1 MKYRFIPFLSF
12 ILITLLAYPAHVF
25 AQVDRAALT
34 GVVRDSSGA
43 IVPGALI
50 TLTPIAGGSAR
61 ELKATDTGTYQATGL
76 GSGEWLVEVAAAG
89 FQTVAQTVR
98 LEVGQRAQLDVT
110 LPVGGVTERVLVEGV
125 TPLLDTQSAVLGT
138 VVSEK
143 EIATLPLA
151 LRNWDD
157 MLFLVPGVQGYRYTE
172 ESGGTSGGRTGG
184 VTVHGHRSLQNNFLL
199 DGVDNN
205 SISTNVQELSTQI
218 SRPSIDA
225 IGEFKVVT
233 TPFTAE
239 YGRAPGATI
248 SVTTR
253 SGSNSLKGSGYYYF
267 RDERFDANTFFANR
281 SALPKPTNNQNQF
294 GGSLGGPLR
303 AGTAFFFA
311 DYEGTRITRGVL
323 RTGTVPTAD
332 QRRGVFTSAIRD
344 PLTGQN
350 FANNTIPAQRIDPV
364 AAAILALVPMP
375 NAPGSSNFIRQ
386 PDITDDNDRFSGRLD
401 LRASSSD
408 NLFARYSYNKR
419 FRFVPGFFGG
429 LLDGTSTSAWGRNDL
444 NSQSAVF
451 GWTRVFGPSVVNEF
465 RLAWAQ
471 GRSDGYQDPKG
482 EDGMST
488 IGFTGV
494 PEENR
499 TGGIIGVNIQ
509 GLLRFGSPNFMPK
522 YQHTDQLQFID
533 SISWLSGR
541 HQFKFGAE
549 IMAPMQNDYVDVPA
563 TRGDMSFN
571 NNMFSGSALADFLL
585 GYASSVQLSNFHE
598 VRQRQHAYSFYLQD
612 DWRATDR
619 LTLNL
624 GVRYDFMTP
633 QMDADNRVANFDP
646 ATGQLYYAQDG
657 SLEDRALVKPDRNNF
672 GPRLGIVYKASN
684 TTVVRGGYGIYYNLV
699 ERIGSEDQLSLNPP
713 GLRNISIT
721 VPSGSAVPAMILR
734 NGFPP
739 NFLDVSNINYGSL
752 LLRTAQRDGQN
763 SMFHQVAIGV
773 ERQLSTSVVASAD
786 AIGSVGRN
794 ITLLRNLN
802 QRANGN
808 GARPYPAFG
817 HIQYRD
823 HAGTSRYRGLDLSL
837 EKRFSRGH
845 SYRVSYTFGD
855 QRDNTP
861 EHLSAASPRPQNTND
876 LDAWE
881 APGDNDIRHRLV
893 GSFMANLP
901 LGQNPILR
909 DWLVAAILTTHT
921 GRPFTVT
928 QGSLEGAGWVPNRV
942 ADTDGPGTVD
952 QWFNVS
958 DFQVVPTGVFGD
970 AGRNSLRGPGWFT
983 LDFSLQ
989 RRIQMRNALA
999 ATLRYDVFN
1008 ATNRTNFGNPN
1019 ADITSASNRGTI
1031 TSLAGDPR
1039 SMQFSVR
1046 LEF

>member
-1 MKYRFIPFLSF
+1 MHLRSAIFVLLFITCSASPGL
-12 ILITLLAYPAHVF
+12 

-34 GVVRDSSGA
+34 GIVRDTSGA
-43 IVPGALI
+43 IVPGAAI
-50 TLTPIAGGSAR
+50 TLTPVAGGVAR
-61 ELKATDTGTYQATGL
+61 EAKATDAGTYQATGL
-76 GSGEWLVEVAAAG
+76 VAGEWLVEISAPG

-98 LEVGQRAQLDVT
+98 LEVGQRSQLDAT
-110 LPVGGVTERVLVEGV
+110 LPVGGVSERVLVEGV
-125 TPLLDTQSAVLGT
+125 TPLLDTQSAVLGA

-172 ESGGTSGGRTGG
+172 ESGGTSAGRTGG
-184 VTVHGHRSLQNNFLL
+184 VSVHGHRSLQNNFLL

-205 SISTNVQELSTQI
+205 SISTNVQELSTQV

-248 SVTTR
+248 SVTTK
-253 SGSNSLKGSGYYYF
+253 SGSNTLRGAGYYYF

-294 GGSLGGPLR
+294 GGSLGGPVR
-303 AGTAFFFA
+303 AGRAFFFA

-323 RTGTVPTAD
+323 RTGVVPTAD
-332 QRRGVFTSAIRD
+332 QRQGIFTSAIRD
-344 PLTGQN
+344 PLTGQP
-350 FANNTIPAQRIDPV
+350 FPNNTIPAARIDPV
-364 AAAILALVPMP
+364 AARILAMVPLP
-375 NAPGSSNFIRQ
+375 NAAGSNNFIRQ
-386 PDITDDNDRFSGRLD
+386 PDISDDNDRFSGRLD

-419 FRFVPGFFGG
+419 FRFVPGWFGG
-429 LLDGTSTSAWGRNDL
+429 LIDGSSTSAWGRNDL

-451 GWTRVFGPSVVNEF
+451 GWTKILGPAVVNEF

-482 EDGMST
+482 EDGMSA

-494 PEENR
+494 PDENR
-499 TGGIIGVNIQ
+499 TGGILGIDIQ
-509 GLLRFGSPNFMPK
+509 GFIRIGSPNFMPK
-522 YQHTDQLQFID
+522 YQHTDQMQFID
-533 SISWLSGR
+533 TMSWLTGA

-549 IMAPMQNDYVDVPA
+549 IMAPMKNNYVDVPA
-563 TRGDMSFN
+563 TRGDTTFR
-571 NNMFSGSALADFLL
+571 NNMFTNSSLADFLL
-585 GYASSVQLSNFHE
+585 GYATSVQLSNFHE
-598 VRQRQHAYSFYLQD
+598 VHQRQHAYSFFVQD
-612 DWRATDR
+612 DWRASDR

-624 GVRYDFMTP
+624 GLRYDFVTP
-633 QMDADNRVANFDP
+633 QMDAENRLANFDP
-646 ATGQLYYAQDG
+646 VAGQLYYARDG
-657 SLEDRALVKPDRNNF
+657 GIEDRALVAPDRNNF
-672 GPRLGIVYKASN
+672 GPRFGLVYKAN
-684 TTVVRGGYGIYYNLV
+684 PQTVIRGGYGIYYNLV
-699 ERIGSEDQLSLNPP
+699 ERMGSEDQLALNPP

-721 VPSGSAVPAMILR
+721 APSGSTTPAIILS

-739 NFLDVSNINYGSL
+739 NYLDPANINYRTL
-752 LLRTAQRDGQN
+752 LLRTAQRDGRSSQ
-763 SMFHQVAIGV
+763 FHQFAVGG
-773 ERQLSTSVVASAD
+773 ERQLSTSLVASAD
-786 AIGSVGRN
+786 LIGSLGRN

-802 QRANGN
+802 QPANGN
-808 GARPYPAFG
+808 GARPYPNFG
-817 HIQYRD
+817 AIQYRD
-823 HAGTSRYRGLDLSL
+823 HAGQSRYRGLDLAL

-845 SYRVSYTFGD
+845 SYRVSYTIGD

-876 LDAWE
+876 LEAWE
-881 APGDNDIRHRLV
+881 GPGDNDIRHRFV
-893 GSFMANLP
+893 GSFIANLP
-901 LGQNPILR
+901 LGQNPVTR
-909 DWLVAAILTTHT
+909 DWLVAGILTAHS

-928 QGSLEGAGWVPNRV
+928 QGSLEGAGWVPNRIS
-942 ADTDGPGTVD
+942 DTEGQKTVD
-952 QWFNVS
+952 NWFNVS
-958 DFQVVPTGVFGD
+958 DFQAVPGGTFGN
-970 AGRNSLRGPGWFT
+970 AGRNILRGPGWMTFD
-983 LDFSLQ
+983 LSLQ
-989 RRIQMRNALA
+989 RRIVMTNSLA

-1008 ATNRTNFGNPN
+1008 LTNRTNFGNPN
-1019 ADITSASNRGTI
+1019 ADITSAANRATI
-1031 TSLAGDPR
+1031 SSLAGDPR

>member
-1 MKYRFIPFLSF
+1 MTVRLLSF
-12 ILITLLAYPAHVF
+12 ILFVFIFATFPAAGF

-34 GVVRDSSGA
+34 GIVRDSSGA

-50 TLTPIAGGSAR
+50 NLTSIASGSER
-61 ELKATDTGTYQATGL
+61 EVKATETGTYQATGL
-76 GSGEWLVEVAAAG
+76 VSGEWLVQIAAPG

-98 LEVGQRAQLDVT
+98 LEVGQRAQFDVT
-110 LPVGGVTERVLVEGV
+110 LPVGGVSERVLVEGV

-184 VTVHGHRSLQNNFLL
+184 VNVHGHRSLQNNFLL

-205 SISTNVQELSTQI
+205 SISTNVQELSTQV

-248 SVTTR
+248 SVTTK
-253 SGSNSLKGSGYYYF
+253 SGSNALRGTTYYYF

-294 GGSLGGPLR
+294 GGSFGGPLR

-332 QRRGVFTSAIRD
+332 QRRGVFTSAVRD
-344 PLTGQN
+344 PLTGQP
-350 FANNTIPAQRIDPV
+350 FSNNTIPSSRIDPV
-364 AAAILALVPMP
+364 AAAILAMVPLP
-375 NAPGSSNFIRQ
+375 NAPGTSNFIRQ

-401 LRASSSD
+401 LRASSHD
-408 NLFARYSYNKR
+408 NFFGRYSYNKR

-451 GWTRVFGPSVVNEF
+451 GWTKVFGPSVVNEF

-482 EDGMST
+482 EDGMSA

-509 GLLRFGSPNFMPK
+509 GFLRFGSPNFMPK
-522 YQHTDQLQFID
+522 YQHTDQMQFVD
-533 SISWLSGR
+533 SISWLAGR

-549 IMAPMQNDYVDVPA
+549 IMAPMKNDYVDVPA

-571 NNMFSGSALADFLL
+571 NNMFTGSALADFLL
-585 GYASSVQLSNFHE
+585 GYATSVQLSNFHE
-598 VRQRQHAYSFYLQD
+598 VHQRQHAYAFYLQD
-612 DWRATDR
+612 DYRASDR

-624 GVRYDFMTP
+624 GLRYDFVTP
-633 QMDADNRVANFDP
+633 QMDAENRVANFDP
-646 ATGQLYYAQDG
+646 ATGQLYYATDG
-657 SLEDRALVKPDRNNF
+657 SLENRALVKPDRNNF
-672 GPRLGIVYKASN
+672 GPRLGIVYKTSD
-684 TTVVRGGYGIYYNLV
+684 TTVVRGGYGIYYNLI

-713 GLRNISIT
+713 ALRNISIT
-721 VPSGSAVPAMILR
+721 APSGSTVPALILR
-734 NGFPP
+734 NGFPA
-739 NFLDVSNINYGSL
+739 NFLNVSNINYGSL

-763 SMFHQVAIGV
+763 SMFHQVAVGM
-773 ERQLSTSVVASAD
+773 ERPLTTSFVASVD
-786 AIGSVGRN
+786 AIGSMGRN

-802 QRANGN
+802 QR
-808 GARPYPAFG
+808 
-817 HIQYRD
+817 
-823 HAGTSRYRGLDLSL
+823 
-837 EKRFSRGH
+837 
-845 SYRVSYTFGD
+845 
-855 QRDNTP
+855 
-861 EHLSAASPRPQNTND
+861 TN
-876 LDAWE
+876 
-881 APGDNDIRHRLV
+881 
-893 GSFMANLP
+893 
-901 LGQNPILR
+901 
-909 DWLVAAILTTHT
+909 
-921 GRPFTVT
+921 
-928 QGSLEGAGWVPNRV
+928 
-942 ADTDGPGTVD
+942 
-952 QWFNVS
+952 
-958 DFQVVPTGVFGD
+958 
-970 AGRNSLRGPGWFT
+970 
-983 LDFSLQ
+983 
-989 RRIQMRNALA
+989 
-999 ATLRYDVFN
+999 
-1008 ATNRTNFGNPN
+1008 
-1019 ADITSASNRGTI
+1019 
-1031 TSLAGDPR
+1031 
-1039 SMQFSVR
+1039 
-1046 LEF
+1046 

>member
-1 MKYRFIPFLSF
+1 MHFSRTVVLVFLFVVCISNAA
-12 ILITLLAYPAHVF
+12 I

-34 GVVRDSSGA
+34 GVVRDASGA
-43 IVPGALI
+43 VVPGATI
-50 TLTPIAGGSAR
+50 TLTPVAGGVAR
-61 ELKATDTGTYQATGL
+61 VAQATDAGTYQATGL
-76 GSGEWLVEVAAAG
+76 VAGEWLVEISATG

-98 LEVGQRAQLDVT
+98 LEVGQRSQLDAT
-110 LPVGGVTERVLVEGV
+110 LPVGGVSERVMVEGV

-172 ESGGTSGGRTGG
+172 ESGGTSAGRTGG
-184 VTVHGHRSLQNNFLL
+184 VSVHGHRSLQNNFLL

-205 SISTNVQELSTQI
+205 SISTNVQELSTQV
-218 SRPSIDA
+218 SRPSLDA

-248 SVTTR
+248 SVTTK
-253 SGSNSLKGSGYYYF
+253 SGSNSLRGSGYYYF

-281 SALPKPTNNQNQF
+281 SGLPKPTNNQNQF

-303 AGTAFFFA
+303 TGRAFFFA

-323 RTGTVPTAD
+323 RTGVVPTAD

-350 FANNTIPAQRIDPV
+350 FSNNTIPADRIDPV
-364 AAAILALVPMP
+364 AANILQLVPLP
-375 NAPGSSNFIRQ
+375 NAAGSNNFIRQ
-386 PDITDDNDRFSGRLD
+386 PNITDDNDRFSGRLD

-419 FRFVPGFFGG
+419 FRFVPGWFGG
-429 LLDGTSTSAWGRNDL
+429 LLDGSSTSAWGRNDL

-451 GWTRVFGPSVVNEF
+451 GWTRIFGPAVVNEF

-494 PEENR
+494 PDENR
-499 TGGIIGVNIQ
+499 TGGILGVDIQ
-509 GLLRFGSPNFMPK
+509 GFIRMGSPNFMPK
-522 YQHTDQLQFID
+522 YQHTDQMQFID
-533 SISWLSGR
+533 TTSWLRGA
-541 HQFKFGAE
+541 HQFKFGTE
-549 IMAPMQNDYVDVPA
+549 IMAPMQNNYVDVPA
-563 TRGDMSFN
+563 TRGDTTFR
-571 NNMFSGSALADFLL
+571 NNMFTNNALADFLL
-585 GYASSVQLSNFHE
+585 GYATSVQLSNFHE
-598 VRQRQHAYSFYLQD
+598 VHQRQHGYSFFLQD
-612 DWRATDR
+612 DWRASDR

-624 GVRYDFMTP
+624 GLRYDFVTP
-633 QMDADNRVANFDP
+633 QMDAENRLANFDP
-646 ATGQLYYAQDG
+646 ATGQLYYASDG
-657 SLEDRALVKPDRNNF
+657 SLEDRALVKPDRDNF
-672 GPRLGIVYKASN
+672 GPRLGLVYKADPK
-684 TTVVRGGYGIYYNLV
+684 TVIRGGYGIYYNLV
-699 ERIGSEDQLSLNPP
+699 ERIGSEDQLALNPP

-721 VPSGSAVPAMILR
+721 AQSGATTPAFILK

-739 NFLDVSNINYGSL
+739 NYLDAGNINYRSL
-752 LLRTAQRDGQN
+752 LLRTAQHDGESSQ
-763 SMFHQVAIGV
+763 FHQFAGGM
-773 ERQLSTSVVASAD
+773 ERQLSATLVASAD
-786 AIGSVGRN
+786 VIGSVGRN

-802 QRANGN
+802 QPANGN
-808 GARPYPAFG
+808 GARPYPNFG
-817 HIQYRD
+817 AIQYRD
-823 HAGTSRYRGLDLSL
+823 HAGTSRYRGMDLSL
-837 EKRFSRGH
+837 EKRFSEGY
-845 SYRVSYTFGD
+845 SYRMSYTLGD

-876 LDAWE
+876 LEAWE
-881 APGDNDIRHRLV
+881 GPGDNDIRHRFV
-893 GSFMANLP
+893 GSVIANLP
-901 LGQNPILR
+901 LGQNPIAR
-909 DWLVAAILTTHT
+909 DWLVAGILTAHS

-942 ADTDGPGTVD
+942 AETEGQRTVD
-952 QWFNVS
+952 NWFNVS
-958 DFQVVPTGVFGD
+958 DFQVVSGGTFGN
-970 AGRNSLRGPGWFT
+970 AGRNILRGPGWMT
-983 LDFSLQ
+983 VDLSLQ
-989 RRIQMRNALA
+989 RRIVINGGLA

-1008 ATNRTNFGNPN
+1008 LTNQTNFGNPN
-1019 ADITSASNRGTI
+1019 ADITSASNRATI
-1031 TSLAGDPR
+1031 SSLAGDPR

>member
-1 MKYRFIPFLSF
+1 MTFRSLVFV
-12 ILITLLAYPAHVF
+12 LLAVIIFPASTL

-34 GVVRDSSGA
+34 GVVHDSSGA
-43 IVPGALI
+43 TVPGA
-50 TLTPIAGGSAR
+50 TVKLTPIAGGAER
-61 ELKATDTGTYQATGL
+61 AVKATHTGTYQVTGL
-76 GSGEWLVEVAAAG
+76 GSGEWLVEIAAAG

-98 LEVGQRAQLDVT
+98 LEVGQRAQLDAT

-233 TPFTAE
+233 TPFTVE

-248 SVTTR
+248 SVTTK
-253 SGSNSLKGSGYYYF
+253 SGTNSLRGAGYYYF

-281 SALPKPTNNQNQF
+281 SALAKPTNNQNQF

-303 AGTAFFFA
+303 AGTAFYFA

-332 QRRGVFTSAIRD
+332 QRGGVFSSPIRD
-344 PLTGQN
+344 PQTGQP
-350 FANNTIPAQRIDPV
+350 FANNTIPASRIDPV
-364 AAAILALVPMP
+364 AAGILAMVPQP
-375 NAPGSSNFIRQ
+375 NATGSSNFIRQ

-401 LRASSSD
+401 LRASAGD
-408 NLFARYSYNKR
+408 NFFARYSYNKR

-444 NSQSAVF
+444 DSQSAVF
-451 GWTRVFGPSVVNEF
+451 GWTKVFGPSVVNEF

-471 GRSDGYQDPKG
+471 GRSDGYQEPKG
-482 EDGMST
+482 EDGMEA

-494 PEENR
+494 PAENR
-499 TGGIIGVNIQ
+499 TGGIIGVSIQ
-509 GLLRFGSPNFMPK
+509 GFLRLGSPSFMPK
-522 YQHTDQLQFID
+522 YQHTDQMQFID
-533 SISWLSGR
+533 SVSWLAGR
-541 HQFKFGAE
+541 HQFKFGTE
-549 IMAPMQNDYVDVPA
+549 ITAPMRNDYVDIPA
-563 TRGDMSFN
+563 TRGEMSFN
-571 NNMFSGSALADFLL
+571 NNMFTGSALADFLL
-585 GYASSVQLSNFHE
+585 GYATSVQLSNFHE
-598 VRQRQHAYSFYLQD
+598 VHQRQHAYSFFVQD
-612 DWRATDR
+612 DYRASDR

-624 GVRYDFMTP
+624 GLRYDFVTP
-633 QMDADNRVANFDP
+633 QMDAENRVANFDP
-646 ATGQLYYAQDG
+646 STGQLLYAADG
-657 SLEDRALVKPDRNNF
+657 SIEDRALVKPDRNNL
-672 GPRLGIVYKASN
+672 GPRLGMVYKAN
-684 TTVVRGGYGIYYNLV
+684 TATVVRAGYGIYYNLV
-699 ERIGSEDQLSLNPP
+699 ERMGSEDQLSLNPP

-721 VPSGSAVPAMILR
+721 APPGSTGPALILR

-763 SMFHQVAIGV
+763 SMFHQVAVGV
-773 ERQLSTSVVASAD
+773 ERQFSTSFVASAD
-786 AIGSVGRN
+786 AIGSIGRN

-802 QRANGN
+802 QRANGT

-823 HAGTSRYRGLDLSL
+823 HAGESRYRGLDLSL
-837 EKRFSRGH
+837 EKRFSKGH
-845 SYRVSYTFGD
+845 SYRVSYTIGD

-876 LDAWE
+876 LEAWD

-893 GSFMANLP
+893 GSFIADLP
-901 LGQNPILR
+901 LGRNPVLR
-909 DWLVAAILTTHT
+909 DWVVAAIMTTHT

-942 ADTDGPGTVD
+942 VETDGPRTVD

-958 DFQVVPTGVFGD
+958 DFQVVPAGTFGD

-983 LDFSLQ
+983 LDLSLQ
-989 RRIQMRNALA
+989 RRIAMSNTLA

-1019 ADITSASNRGTI
+1019 ANISSASNRGTI

>member
-1 MKYRFIPFLSF
+1 MGFRSLSF
-12 ILITLLAYPAHVF
+12 MLFIFAFATIPADSF

-34 GVVRDSSGA
+34 GVVRDNSGGVVPAAQIKLTSISSGA
-43 IVPGALI
+43 E
-50 TLTPIAGGSAR
+50 R
-61 ELKATDTGTYQATGL
+61 EVKATDTGTYQVTGL
-76 GSGEWLVEVAAAG
+76 GSGEWLVEIAAAG

-98 LEVGQRAQLDVT
+98 LEIGQRAQLDVT
-110 LPVGGVTERVLVEGV
+110 LPIGGVSERVVVEGV

-184 VTVHGHRSLQNNFLL
+184 VNVHGHRSLQNNFLL

-205 SISTNVQELSTQI
+205 SISTNVQELSTQV

-248 SVTTR
+248 SVTTK
-253 SGSNSLKGSGYYYF
+253 SGSNSLRGTGYYYF

-294 GGSLGGPLR
+294 GGSFGGPLR

-344 PLTGQN
+344 PLTGQP
-350 FANNTIPAQRIDPV
+350 FANNTIPTSRIDPV
-364 AAAILALVPMP
+364 AAAILAMAPLP
-375 NAPGSSNFIRQ
+375 NASGSSNFIRQ

-408 NLFARYSYNKR
+408 NFFGRYSYNKR

-451 GWTRVFGPSVVNEF
+451 GWTKVFGPSVVNEF

-482 EDGMST
+482 QDGMSA

-509 GLLRFGSPNFMPK
+509 GFLRFGSPNFMPK
-522 YQHTDQLQFID
+522 YQHTDQMQFVD
-533 SISWLSGR
+533 SISWLAGR

-549 IMAPMQNDYVDVPA
+549 IMAPMKNDYVDVPA
-563 TRGDMSFN
+563 TRGDMGFN
-571 NNMFSGSALADFLL
+571 NNMFTGSALADFLL
-585 GYASSVQLSNFHE
+585 GYATSVQLSNFHE
-598 VRQRQHAYSFYLQD
+598 VRQRQHSYAFYLQD
-612 DWRATDR
+612 DWRASDR

-624 GVRYDFMTP
+624 GLRYDFMSP
-633 QMDADNRVANFDP
+633 QVDAENRVANFDP
-646 ATGQLYYAQDG
+646 ATGQLYYATDG
-657 SLEDRALVKPDRNNF
+657 SLENRALVKPDRNNF
-672 GPRLGIVYKASN
+672 GPRLGIVYKATD
-684 TTVVRGGYGIYYNLV
+684 TTVVRGGYGIYYNLI

-713 GLRNISIT
+713 ALRNISIT
-721 VPSGSAVPAMILR
+721 APSGSSVPALILR
-734 NGFPP
+734 NGFPA
-739 NFLDVSNINYGSL
+739 NFLNVSNINYGSL

-763 SMFHQVAIGV
+763 SMFHQVAVGM
-773 ERQLSTSVVASAD
+773 ERQLTTSFVASVD
-786 AIGSVGRN
+786 AIGSMGRN

-808 GARPYPAFG
+808 CVRPYPSFG

-823 HAGTSRYRGLDLSL
+823 HVGTSRYRGVDLSL
-837 EKRFSRGH
+837 EKRFAKGH
-845 SYRVSYTFGD
+845 SYRVSYTLGD

-861 EHLSAASPRPQNTND
+861 EHLSASSPRPQDTNN

-893 GSFMANLP
+893 GSFIADLP
-901 LGQNPILR
+901 LGRNPILR
-909 DWLVAAILTTHT
+909 DWLVAAIMTTHT

-928 QGSLEGAGWVPNRV
+928 QGTLEGAGWVPNRV
-942 ADTDGPGTVD
+942 AETEGPKTID
-952 QWFNVS
+952 QWFNIS
-958 DFQVVPTGVFGD
+958 DFQVVPGGAFGD
-970 AGRNSLRGPGWFT
+970 AGRNPLRGPGWFT

-989 RRIQMRNALA
+989 RRIAMTNTLA

-1019 ADITSASNRGTI
+1019 ADITSASNRATI

>member
-1 MKYRFIPFLSF
+1 MTFRHV
-12 ILITLLAYPAHVF
+12 LLLLVLLVPAAAF

-34 GVVRDSSGA
+34 GVVHDASGA
-43 IVPGALI
+43 IVPAALI
-50 TLTPIAGGSAR
+50 KLTPLAGGVER
-61 ELKATDTGTYQATGL
+61 EVKATEEGTYQVTGL
-76 GSGEWLVEVAAAG
+76 VAGEWLVEIGATG

-98 LEVGQRAQLDVT
+98 LEVGQRSQLDVT
-110 LPVGGVTERVLVEGV
+110 LPVGGVSERVVVEGV

-143 EIATLPLA
+143 EIATLPMA
-151 LRNWDD
+151 MRNWDD

-172 ESGGTSGGRTGG
+172 ESGGTSAGRTGG

-205 SISTNVQELSTQI
+205 SISTNVQELSTQV

-248 SVTTR
+248 SVTTK
-253 SGSNSLKGSGYYYF
+253 SGTNTLRGTGYYYF

-281 SALPKPTNNQNQF
+281 SSLAKPTNNQNQF
-294 GGSLGGPLR
+294 GGSLGGPVK
-303 AGTAFFFA
+303 AGRAFFFV

-332 QRRGVFTSAIRD
+332 QRRGVFTSAVRD
-344 PLTGQN
+344 PLTGQP
-350 FANNTIPAQRIDPV
+350 FSDNTIPASRIDPV
-364 AAAILALVPMP
+364 AAAILQLVPMP

-386 PDITDDNDRFSGRLD
+386 PDITDDNDRFSGRFD
-401 LRASSSD
+401 VRASAND
-408 NLFARYSYNKR
+408 NFFGRYSYNKR
-419 FRFVPGFFGG
+419 FRFVPGWFGG
-429 LLDGTSTSAWGRNDL
+429 VLDGSSTSAWGRNDL
-444 NSQSAVF
+444 NSQSGVF
-451 GWTRVFGPSVVNEF
+451 GWTKIFGPAVVNEF

-494 PEENR
+494 PQENL

-509 GLLRFGSPNFMPK
+509 GLIRIGSPNFMPK

-533 SISWLSGR
+533 SISWLRGN
-541 HQFKFGAE
+541 HQFKFGTE
-549 IMAPMQNDYVDVPA
+549 IMAPMQNNYVDIPA
-563 TRGDMSFN
+563 TRGDFSFN
-571 NNMFSGSALADFLL
+571 NNMFTGSGMADFLL
-585 GYASSVQLSNFHE
+585 GYATSVQLSNFHI
-598 VRQRQHAYSFYLQD
+598 VHQRQHAYSFYVQD
-612 DWRATDR
+612 DWRASDR

-624 GVRYDFMTP
+624 GLRYDFMAP
-633 QMDADNRVANFDP
+633 QTDAENRVANFDL
-646 ATGQLYYAQDG
+646 ATGQLIYATDG
-657 SLEDRALVKPDRNNF
+657 SLEERALVKPDRNNF
-672 GPRLGIVYKASN
+672 GPRLGVVYKAN
-684 TTVVRGGYGIYYNLV
+684 TSTVVRGGYGIYYNLV
-699 ERIGSEDQLSLNPP
+699 ERIGSEDQLALNPP

-721 VPSGSAVPAMILR
+721 APGGSTTPALILR
-734 NGFPP
+734 NGFPA
-739 NFLDVSNINYGSL
+739 NFLDVSNINYRSL
-752 LLRTAQRDGQN
+752 LLRTAQRDGEH
-763 SMFHQVAIGV
+763 SMFHQFAIGM
-773 ERQLSTSVVASAD
+773 ERQLSASFVASAD
-786 AIGSVGRN
+786 AIASVGRN

-802 QRANGN
+802 QQANGN
-808 GARPYPAFG
+808 GVRPYPNFG

-823 HAGTSRYRGLDLSL
+823 HAGKSRYRGVDLSL
-837 EKRFSRGH
+837 EKRFSMGH
-845 SYRVSYTFGD
+845 SYRVSYTIGD

-881 APGDNDIRHRLV
+881 APGDNDIRQRFV
-893 GSFMANLP
+893 GSFIANLP
-901 LGQNPILR
+901 LGQHPILR
-909 DWLVAAILTTHT
+909 DWLVAGILTAHT

-928 QGSLEGAGWVPNRV
+928 QGGLEGAGWVPNRV
-942 ADTDGPGTVD
+942 AETVGEKSVNN
-952 QWFNVS
+952 WFNAS
-958 DFQVVPTGVFGD
+958 DFQVVPAGTFGN
-970 AGRNSLRGPGWFT
+970 AGRNVLRGPGWMTFD
-983 LDFSLQ
+983 LSLQ
-989 RRIQMRNALA
+989 RRLGFTDTLA

-1008 ATNRTNFGNPN
+1008 LTNRTNFGNPN
-1019 ADITSASNRGTI
+1019 VDITAGNRATI